1 MGGLLMSDN
10 VVIKSY
16 RGQYLLSYHNMQSLL
31 RVLDNEENF
40 LVMDR
45 EIDRLYPKIK
55 QITNP
60 ERLILIEAS
69 EDSKTIDYINP
80 LISTLI
86 ELGFKKNNC
95 LVAIGGGI
103 TQDIVGYISSILYR
117 GIKWRFVP
125 TTLLAQSDSCIGS
138 KTSINFN
145 GIKNVLGTFYPP
157 SQIFVCN
164 EFLSTLSEDDIK
176 SGIGEMLHY
185 FNIFDLPLAEKI
197 SNNSQDLIID
207 RGLIL
212 PYTKKSLEYKK
223 KMIELDEFDQKE
235 RRVFNY
241 GHTFGH
247 AIETLTAHTISHG
260 LAVILGMKIAN
271 HVSERLGFLG
281 QEKKQTLDKILDNV
295 FDIRMPISKTNISEY
310 MSYLAKD
317 KKNVGAS
324 INCILMR
331 NDGPFMYEFKELELL
346 KKYILE
352 FCCD

>member
-1 MGGLLMSDN
+1 MGGSLMSDDM
-10 VVIKSY
+10 VVKSY
-16 RGQYLLSYHNMQSLL
+16 RGDYFLSYYNMDNLL
-31 RVLDNEENF
+31 GAIDKEENF
-40 LVMDR
+40 FVLDKEV
-45 EIDRLYPKIK
+45 DRLYPRIK
-55 QITNP
+55 QNIRP
-60 ERLILIEAS
+60 ERMILIDVN
-69 EDSKTIDYINP
+69 EDSKTISYINP
-80 LISTLI
+80 LISNLI

-117 GIKWRFVP
+117 GTKWKFVP
-125 TTLLAQSDSCIGS
+125 TTLLAQGDSCIGS

-157 SQIFVCN
+157 KQIFVCN
-164 EFLSTLSEDDIK
+164 EFLLTLSEEDIK

-197 SNNSQDLIID
+197 SKNSQNLIAD
-207 RGLIL
+207 RSLVL

-223 KMIELDEFDQKE
+223 RMIELDEFDQNE

-247 AIETLTAHTISHG
+247 AIETLTAHNVSHG

-271 HVSERLGFLG
+271 HVSEKLGFLG

-295 FDIRMPISKTNISEY
+295 FDIDMPVNKSNISEY
-310 MSYLAKD
+310 MSYLSKD

-324 INCILMR
+324 VNCILMR
-331 NDGPFMYEFKELELL
+331 DSGPFMYEFEDIKPL

-352 FCCD
+352 FCCE